1 MWVSRRILVARAQTV
16 HHLLVVRVIESLRLL
31 LSHLTRL
38 ARPLDV
44 LNLGR
49 RRLQRALRF
58 LNTLIDTFSLILLT
72 TIEKFIL
79 TFDRIGL

>member
-1 MWVSRRILVARAQTV
+1 MVTSRVFKVMWVTRCILVAGALQTV

-44 LNLGR
+44 MHLRR

-58 LNTLIDTFSLILLT
+58 LNTLIDASLRFQVL
-72 TIEKFIL
+72 
-79 TFDRIGL
+79 RGAP